1 MKLVLLIFIVSL
13 TGCTVMNPFEKP
25 PTAKELKK
33 FYYTDNQ
40 KQN

>member
-13 TGCTVMNPFEKP
+13 TGCTVINPFEKP
-25 PTAKELKK
+25 PTAKELKESH
-33 FYYTDNQ
+33 YTDNQ